1 MEYNGGTSM
10 NGNGRYTS
18 YTLADGKTT
27 CPRRSAN
34 VIIDPADMC

>member
-1 MEYNGGTSM
+1 M

-27 CPRRSAN
+27 CPRRSVSSPKIRCAG
-34 VIIDPADMC
+34 